1 MKPGIHPDYHE
12 VKVVCACG
20 NEFTTRSTSKGD
32 IKVDNSIEAMP
43 KTEIKV
49 ETFGNIL

>member
-1 MKPGIHPDYHE
+1 M
-12 VKVVCACG
+12 
-20 NEFTTRSTSKGD
+20 FKGD